1 MLYPWSLNYTIAVMV
16 QTQFI
21 YSSRKVRNC
30 HTYAGK
36 LRGLQ
41 PKITNLDLLSFNI
54 KYIHIMGFCLQCMY
68 YPLLIVGEYVRFHI
82 CNHTGLSKQNRLV
95 DIVKNL
101 QYSLP
106 LDC

>member
-1 MLYPWSLNYTIAVMV
+1 MLYPWSFNYTIAVMV

-21 YSSRKVRNC
+21 YSSRKVRNR

-41 PKITNLDLLSFNI
+41 PRITNLDLLSFNI
-54 KYIHIMGFCLQCMY
+54 KYIHIMGFCFQCM
-68 YPLLIVGEYVRFHI
+68 LIVGVYVHFRI
-82 CNHTGLSKQNRLV
+82 CNHTGPSKQNQLMDV
-95 DIVKNL
+95 VKNL